1 MIRKL
6 MIRTGIGLCF
16 IFFLLLLPAM
26 HTVLKGKVHT
36 GDDRAIRRIVSLSP
50 SITDQVNDLGAA
62 HMLCGVTPYNPEYR
76 GDAEIIGNYI
86 SPDIEKLM
94 SLNPDIVLLSDEDSA
109 QSFVVHGKSGLRYYR
124 FGRVGNFDDI
134 CSNYM
139 VLADMLGR
147 TSAAANIKI
156 YRERLSRVSRPEH
169 EPGVIFLV
177 SVKPLIT
184 VSGSSYISSIIRQA
198 GGRNL
203 FENGRTPY
211 PILNMEAL
219 LLADPDAVIVMI
231 HDDREYLEKYLERF
245 KNVRFVKKKNIYSTG
260 DGSIPYYS
268 PERYVESVEI
278 FAGIFAGLNE

>member
-1 MIRKL
+1 
-6 MIRTGIGLCF
+6 
-16 IFFLLLLPAM
+16 
-26 HTVLKGKVHT
+26 
-36 GDDRAIRRIVSLSP
+36 
-50 SITDQVNDLGAA
+50 
-62 HMLCGVTPYNPEYR
+62 MLCGVTPYNPEYR